1 MERLWLSFGRVQR
14 DAGVQVFG
22 LGIGLYLQVGRG
34 QSNTRVHLR
43 VNVEAEEARVLEQ
56 VV

>member
-1 MERLWLSFGRVQR
+1 M
-14 DAGVQVFG
+14 GV
-22 LGIGLYLQVGRG
+22 GLYLQVGRG